1 MHKSFYFNCL
11 LSSNVRNIVLATNS
25 SSPNEYLI
33 FLILSTFIGDTTN
46 KDREIKK
53 CLTEAYK
60 KTDDDFLHEAS
71 KV

>member
-1 MHKSFYFNCL
+1 M
-11 LSSNVRNIVLATNS
+11 LATNS

-33 FLILSTFIGDTTN
+33 FFILPTFIGDTTN

-71 KV
+71 KA

>member
-25 SSPNEYLI
+25 SSPNDYLI

>member
-1 MHKSFYFNCL
+1 MLEMLYFL
-11 LSSNVRNIVLATNS
+11 QIPQVPMNINF
-25 SSPNEYLI
+25 I
-33 FLILSTFIGDTTN
+33 FLILPTFKGDTTN

-71 KV
+71 KA

>member
-1 MHKSFYFNCL
+1 M
-11 LSSNVRNIVLATNS
+11 LATNS

-33 FLILSTFIGDTTN
+33 FLILPTFIGDTTN

-71 KV
+71 KA